1 MEYSNLFTFFTDLK
15 NFCDEFSPD
24 ILNLVN
30 LLTVA
35 PSSIDASKTSNI
47 STNSDMLSNESPNLS
62 SCNKIS
68 ESSNELF
75 LETEVQLNSAT
86 IHNNRYEGKF
96 VRTNVINLSSQHLS
110 RDEISLLSKG
120 LKFVSKGDAA
130 IDMCLS
136 RLEEETLF
144 LDEKLSYYNLTK
156 GERNALYLLRDDP
169 SIIIK
174 EADKG
179 SAVVVWD
186 REDYLREANSQ
197 LSDKDVYQ
205 EVKGDAESPL
215 MKVIKSVL
223 RKIRNRVDI
232 SDKTLDYFFVNNPKL
247 GGFFCFQRF
256 TKDFIM
262 FQVDQ

>member
-1 MEYSNLFTFFTDLK
+1 MYL
-15 NFCDEFSPD
+15 
-24 ILNLVN
+24 
-30 LLTVA
+30 
-35 PSSIDASKTSNI
+35 
-47 STNSDMLSNESPNLS
+47 
-62 SCNKIS
+62 
-68 ESSNELF
+68 
-75 LETEVQLNSAT
+75 
-86 IHNNRYEGKF
+86 R
-96 VRTNVINLSSQHLS
+96 
-110 RDEISLLSKG
+110 
-120 LKFVSKGDAA
+120 
-130 IDMCLS
+130 
-136 RLEEETLF
+136 RLEEQILF
-144 LDEKLSYYNLTK
+144 LDEKLSYLTK
-156 GERNALYLLRDDP
+156 GAGRGEKNALYLLLDDP

-179 SAVVVWD
+179 STVVVWD